1 MRILIR
7 LSVASIALILLLS
20 NPLSRVSAEGPNDKS
35 QASADQSSRAN
46 LKREAKTD
54 ESVPEMGLLE
64 ASRRGLITAH
74 AIVAR
79 LGQPLRVNAGQG
91 FRGASRHVAGR

>member
-35 QASADQSSRAN
+35 QASADQSSRRSFGVAW
-46 LKREAKTD
+46 KT
-54 ESVPEMGLLE
+54 
-64 ASRRGLITAH
+64 
-74 AIVAR
+74 
-79 LGQPLRVNAGQG
+79 VNADC
-91 FRGASRHVAGR
+91 ASYIRRTLHA